1 MALNSEVKTTSK
13 RSLIRI
19 YIALKVQGGFLHLF
33 PLKIIS
39 WKFFASKQSATH
51 LSLDSQPHIC

>member
-39 WKFFASKQSATH
+39 WKFFGF
-51 LSLDSQPHIC
+51 

>member
-1 MALNSEVKTTSK
+1 VALNSEVETTSK

-39 WKFFASKQSATH
+39 WKFFGF
-51 LSLDSQPHIC
+51 